1 MTTKLIRTTST
12 KTTVTIYQSCDSCI
26 ARAKFKVTFSFGEL
40 DFCLHHFKVHEK
52 ALINT
57 AQAISPVGDVDE
69 D

>member
-1 MTTKLIRTTST
+1 MNHHLE
-12 KTTVTIYQSCDSCI
+12 VDQ
-26 ARAKFKVTFSFGEL
+26 FKYMDRIGEQVTFSFGEL

-57 AQAISPVGDVDE
+57 AQAISPIGDVDE